1 MKSDEALNSQ
11 NLLQRVS
18 RLEKRSRLPVRLSLL
33 LVLLICLMLLAGW
46 KSYRQAMSGV
56 VECRSLAVKDV
67 EGHTR
72 ARLSVKGDEATL
84 QFYDSRGRVL
94 WSDPP
99 QDRIMPAR

>member
-1 MKSDEALNSQ
+1 
-11 NLLQRVS
+11 
-18 RLEKRSRLPVRLSLL
+18 
-33 LVLLICLMLLAGW
+33 
-46 KSYRQAMSGV
+46 MSGV